1 MTIGHGHAHSDQPA
15 SPLRVRRWPKVAI
28 LALIALCGAAAV
40 LGVLRWWP
48 DADRVDSVRAL
59 VPFAVSG
66 TKVVHGELLTVNLA
80 CSGDETDAG
89 ICGDS
94 AVHVLDGPSAGT
106 TKKISLTADMIS
118 TGLEPGERVLLL
130 DSSGVKGDD
139 AKLPLSFYRADRG
152 SSMVWFAVL
161 FGVAV
166 VLVAWRRGLMALVSL
181 GFAAVAVVGFL
192 IPALLSG
199 EPAVPVALAASVLIL
214 IVMLYITHGFSMRTS
229 VALVGALI
237 GVGLSTLFAWLG
249 VTGWRLGGFGDEAD
263 ELLSMNVPWINVQ
276 HLVIASV
283 ILAGLGTLNDVTVTQ
298 ASALWELRAASPTM
312 SRWELFWRSM
322 RIGRDH
328 VASTVYTLVFA
339 YLGTALVLIV
349 AVQLYGGTARD
360 FLTAEDVAQE
370 IVRALVGGL
379 ALVLAMPITT
389 AIGALVVAGAVVP
402 ERQREPLALR
412 RSRSAGPAAA
422 PSVPIERVPASGD
435 LLRLPE
441 NPWDAD

>member
-1 MTIGHGHAHSDQPA
+1 MTNRHSHTHPEA
-15 SPLRVRRWPKVAI
+15 APTRLPLRRWPKLVV
-28 LALIALCGAAAV
+28 LALIAVCGAAAV

-66 TKVVHGELLTVNLA
+66 TKVVHGELLSVNLA
-80 CSGDETDAG
+80 CSGSESDAG

-106 TKKISLTADMIS
+106 TQNISLNADAIS
-118 TGLEPGERVLLL
+118 TGLRPGDRVLLL
-130 DSSGVKGDD
+130 DSSGVKGKDSQ
-139 AKLPLSFYRADRG
+139 LPLSFYRADRG

-166 VLVAWRRGLMALVSL
+166 VVVAWRRGLMALVSL
-181 GFAAVAVVGFL
+181 AFAAVAVVGFL

-199 EPAVPVALAASVLIL
+199 EPAVPVALAASTLIL

-229 VALVGALI
+229 VALAGALI
-237 GVGLSTLFAWLG
+237 GVGLSTLFAWIG
-249 VTGWRLGGFGDEAD
+249 VIGWRLGGLGDESG
-263 ELLSMNVPWINVQ
+263 ELLSMNVPWVDVQ
-276 HLVIASV
+276 HLVVASV

-312 SRWELFWRSM
+312 SRWELFWRAM

-370 IVRALVGGL
+370 IARALVGGL
-379 ALVLAMPITT
+379 ALVLAMPVTT
-389 AIGALVVAGAVVP
+389 AIGALVVADAAGALP
-402 ERQREPLALR
+402 LREPIAER
-412 RSRSAGPAAA
+412 RAA
-422 PSVPIERVPASGD
+422 SE
-435 LLRLPE
+435 LLRMPE
-441 NPWDAD
+441 DPWGAD